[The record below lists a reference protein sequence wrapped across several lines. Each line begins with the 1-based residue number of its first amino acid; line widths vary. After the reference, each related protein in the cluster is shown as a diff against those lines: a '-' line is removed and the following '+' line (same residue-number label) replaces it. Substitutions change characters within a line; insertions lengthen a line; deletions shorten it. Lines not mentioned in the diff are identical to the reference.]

1 MKTKSRKL
9 TYLTILCFLQVSL
22 LVSCTSTPAQNDSLN
37 QTVVAL
43 SVQQTQLALQQS
55 QNTSATVAA
64 QQATIAAQSV
74 LATQLAEAQ
83 SASSA
88 NAEAT
93 AIQQSVNA
101 TLQAQQPPA
110 NNNQGSN
117 NPPPSNEQNGSSQ
130 QPADYDTL
138 LKSANILLY
147 EDMILLRTTKR
158 YAKAALDNMGLNY
171 KDDGNAMG
179 WLKSDL
185 LSGGPDGKGWDLVI
199 LALEVRSNISGE
211 YFTYINQALNQG
223 SSVIIEI
230 WYLDQISGGT
240 VSSIL
245 SKCGVKVQGN
255 YVGKTG
261 TVNDLLIWP
270 LETGHPILSEPNSG
284 FRFTN
289 VALYWPFWD
298 LGDLMK
304 KTGKKSDTKL
314 LLGTIAQN
322 KNDHGVLTVCMDGR
336 LIIQTF
342 SSHDL
347 AAEEVIPLWENYIYN
362 ALKPRLLK

>member
-1 MKTKSRKL
+1 MNTEFRKPIYLILL
-9 TYLTILCFLQVSL
+9 TLLLFSMTTSCVSAP
-22 LVSCTSTPAQNDSLN
+22 TQNDSLN
-37 QTVVAL
+37 QTSVAL

-64 QQATIAAQSV
+64 QQATIAAQSA
-74 LATQLAEAQ
+74 LTTQLAQAQ
-83 SASSA
+83 AASSA

-110 NNNQGSN
+110 NNGQSGN
-117 NPPPSNEQNGSSQ
+117 NPPPSNEQNGGN
-130 QPADYDTL
+130 QPSADYDTL

-147 EDMILLRTTKR
+147 EDMILIPTTKR

-230 WYLDQISGGT
+230 WYLDQVSGGT
-240 VSSIL
+240 VSSLL

-270 LETGHPILSEPNSG
+270 LETGHPILTEPNSG

-289 VALYWPFWD
+289 VAVYWPFSD

-304 KTGKKSDTKL
+304 KTGKKSDTKF

-342 SSHDL
+342 SSHDM
-347 AAEEVIPLWENYIYN
+347 AAEEMIPLWENYIYN
-362 ALKPRLLK
+362 ALKPRLLQ